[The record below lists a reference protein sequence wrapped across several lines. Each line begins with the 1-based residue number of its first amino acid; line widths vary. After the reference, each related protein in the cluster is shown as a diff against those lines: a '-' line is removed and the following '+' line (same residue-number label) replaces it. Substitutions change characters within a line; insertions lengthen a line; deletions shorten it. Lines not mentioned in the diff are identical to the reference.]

1 MSAEPTQEATH
12 SDTNLVNDSDTKS
25 AENAISEGQVQENN
39 GAKADNDVESNSE
52 EKSSENNDTNK
63 NIAEVTT
70 DSSATDYENY
80 ITYAEDGTA
89 IYTDPATNYQY
100 VFDKEKNQWVP
111 KDGEHSELSTSDLYE
126 NEHYRWCK
134 ETKKWLLKDGA
145 SSETENPYENEHYI
159 WNPETSK
166 WDAKSGDQRFATSVF
181 KDGQHLF
188 TDADGVVFFWDEE
201 KKAWFPKID
210 DDFMA
215 IYQTNYGFI
224 DNVTPTPAPAAQ
236 TSSQTAEIKPNDTE
250 KDTPT
255 DESQKAGAAKR
266 KANPAQWFEEEPEK
280 CTKVYVSNLPDD
292 ITEEEFVEVMSK
304 CGMIFR
310 DPKTKKTKVKLYT
323 EPDGQLKGDG
333 LVHYIRIESV
343 QLAIDMLDGYEV
355 HGRKIKVQRAQF
367 QMRGE
372 YNPKLKPKRNKQD
385 KEKLKKLQDK
395 LLDWRP
401 DKMRGER
408 GKHERVVI
416 IKNLFEPQI
425 FENAVDL
432 IIDYQNNLR
441 DECSKCGTVKKV
453 VVYSCEAEGVAEVR
467 MADPDEADLVVQMMH
482 RRYFGK
488 RMLSA
493 ELWDGKTKF
502 KRQETE
508 DESSQR
514 LSKWDEFLEQD
525 DANDEVKDDNQ
536 TATVEI
542 ETKE

>member
-12 SDTNLVNDSDTKS
+12 SDTDLVNDSDTKS

-39 GAKADNDVESNSE
+39 GTKADNNVESNSE

-63 NIAEVTT
+63 NITEVTT

-100 VFDKEKNQWVP
+100 VFDNEKNQWVP
-111 KDGEHSELSTSDLYE
+111 KDGEHSELSTSNLYE

-236 TSSQTAEIKPNDTE
+236 TSSQTTEIKPKDTE

-416 IKNLFEPQI
+416 IKNLFEPEI

-525 DANDEVKDDNQ
+525 DANDEVKDNNQ
-536 TATVEI
+536 TATVEV